1 MKAVKYLW
9 GVVALLAFG
18 LVSCEPKNEKEVAVE
33 RECSFVLKAPLG
45 VNAGV
50 YSDLKISFKSNKDG
64 QTSELI
70 SKEPTFKK
78 VLLEGVYEV
87 SVEATLAYQSEKLG
101 RVSTPISIKEQ
112 VTVTKERTTFELTPQ
127 YVENSNAG
135 FVIEELFFSPT
146 IDPETG
152 KTFKYSEQY
161 IKITNNSDVTL
172 FADSLAIV
180 QSEDLCNMKR
190 EYVDSPLDKALTVS
204 FVSMI
209 PGDGKSH
216 PVKPGAS
223 LIIANDAKDH
233 SKVFKGATDLSHA
246 DFEIYDLSENPRFQD
261 VDNPEVPNLI
271 SYYKSSLTLSS
282 FHQRG
287 VTTIALVRMPV
298 DRETFIKDYLWDGKY
313 IFKFKDFVKE
323 MSLKTYKIPHEWMVD
338 VVFLGI
344 EDAIEWRFIP
354 DVLDA
359 GYTGWCKSFND
370 KTGQGTA
377 VIRKV
382 AREANGRKY
391 LMDTNNSTNDFNN
404 RVQPS
409 LKATKQ

>member
-9 GVVALLAFG
+9 GFVALLAFG
-18 LVSCEPKNEKEVAVE
+18 LVSCEPENEKEVAVE

-45 VNAGV
+45 VNAGA

-209 PGDGKSH
+209 PGDGKSL
-216 PVKPGAS
+216 S
-223 LIIANDAKDH
+223 LIHI
-233 SKVFKGATDLSHA
+233 
-246 DFEIYDLSENPRFQD
+246 SEPTR
-261 VDNPEVPNLI
+261 L
-271 SYYKSSLTLSS
+271 L
-282 FHQRG
+282 
-287 VTTIALVRMPV
+287 
-298 DRETFIKDYLWDGKY
+298 
-313 IFKFKDFVKE
+313 
-323 MSLKTYKIPHEWMVD
+323 
-338 VVFLGI
+338 
-344 EDAIEWRFIP
+344 
-354 DVLDA
+354 
-359 GYTGWCKSFND
+359 
-370 KTGQGTA
+370 
-377 VIRKV
+377 
-382 AREANGRKY
+382 
-391 LMDTNNSTNDFNN
+391 
-404 RVQPS
+404 
-409 LKATKQ
+409 